1 MPHTQQIHAGD
12 PAYASPVI
20 RPPSP
25 ASSVGTAYGPD
36 DTSLSDSG
44 LNQDVFERKWIANL
58 RLDEPKH
65 DEVHNLKDPLIIC
78 PSDPQEQKLL
88 FEEILRGFRQ
98 RVQQLEEDEI
108 FQQAVINGSQ
118 IGKEQLPSA
127 DNVENLIQNMMGT
140 SIGNEA
146 SHIQDG
152 PWNRRNTTHAT
163 STSSSMR
170 TAAGKGRPGQ
180 T

>member
-36 DTSLSDSG
+36 ETSLSDSG
-44 LNQDVFERKWIANL
+44 MCQDAFERKWIASL

-65 DEVHNLKDPLIIC
+65 EEVHNLKDVLIIP
-78 PSDPQEQKLL
+78 PSDPREQKLL
-88 FEEILRGFRQ
+88 FEDILHGFRQ

-108 FQQAVINGSQ
+108 FQHTATNGSQ

-127 DNVENLIQNMMGT
+127 DNVDTLIQNMMGT
-140 SIGNEA
+140 SICNGA

-152 PWNRRNTTHAT
+152 PWNRRNAAHVT
-163 STSSSMR
+163 STTR
-170 TAAGKGRPGQ
+170 TAEKGQ
-180 T
+180 

>member
-44 LNQDVFERKWIANL
+44 LSQDVFEQKWIANL

-78 PSDPQEQKLL
+78 PSDPQEQKRELNIVVPLYPLL
-88 FEEILRGFRQ
+88 ITPGS
-98 RVQQLEEDEI
+98 
-108 FQQAVINGSQ
+108 AV
-118 IGKEQLPSA
+118 
-127 DNVENLIQNMMGT
+127 
-140 SIGNEA
+140 
-146 SHIQDG
+146 
-152 PWNRRNTTHAT
+152 
-163 STSSSMR
+163 
-170 TAAGKGRPGQ
+170 
-180 T
+180 